1 MKTRMFVS
9 TVALSA
15 LVVGG
20 TACGSSSKSSTKA
33 DQTTTSAAAAATTAR
48 VADGITVK
56 GAWARM
62 SPSGV
67 TLGAAYM
74 TLTSA
79 NDDALVGASVDP
91 SIAKKVEVHEMVP
104 AGSASTMEGDSE
116 HDSSMSKD
124 DHSTETTMP
133 MSGQMVMRQIKSLD
147 LPGGKAVEL
156 KPGGYHIML
165 IDLAKPLTVGT
176 TIQMTL
182 KFEKYGDIMVDVPV
196 KEG

>member
-1 MKTRMFVS
+1 MKPRTLIS
-9 TVALSA
+9 TLALSA
-15 LVVGG
+15 LAIGG
-20 TACGSSSKSSTKA
+20 TACGSSSSSTSKA
-33 DQTTTSAAAAATTAR
+33 DQTTTSSAAATTTAP
-48 VADGITVK
+48 VADGITVT

-79 NDDALVGASVDP
+79 NDHSD
-91 SIAKKVEVHEMVP
+91 
-104 AGSASTMEGDSE
+104 STMEPATS
-116 HDSSMSKD
+116 
-124 DHSTETTMP
+124 MP
-133 MSGQMVMRQIKSLD
+133 MNGQMVMRQVEAID

-165 IDLAKPLTVGT
+165 IDLAKPLTVGK
-176 TIQMTL
+176 TIKMTL
-182 KFEKYGDIMVDVPV
+182 DFEKHGDLMVDVPV